1 MAAVICHGLFAVRV
15 ERVHAHAR
23 KCDAHAV
30 AVLELA
36 AARGNRR
43 LVVLGHRIDDAAQ
56 QVLDGCLCHDAAAKE
71 YVDWWDVRIQVILEL
86 AVLCVDRRDTGR
98 CRAAAGDRRERE
110 VRLVLAVRHGL
121 GRVDGLAAAHGEDHI
136 GLLNGRIL
144 ADALDACKRTLPT
157 GMDEARELK
166 AHALDGAHHLLLS
179 RLDAA
184 AAADDDDTLAVAR
197 TDLADLLIRL
207 DADRVIWENHRVA
220 IIHLYSPFPG

>member
-1 MAAVICHGLFAVRV
+1 M
-15 ERVHAHAR
+15 
-23 KCDAHAV
+23 
-30 AVLELA
+30 
-36 AARGNRR
+36 
-43 LVVLGHRIDDAAQ
+43 
-56 QVLDGCLCHDAAAKE
+56 
-71 YVDWWDVRIQVILEL
+71 
-86 AVLCVDRRDTGR
+86 
-98 CRAAAGDRRERE
+98 
-110 VRLVLAVRHGL
+110 LAVRHGL

-179 RLDAA
+179 RLD
-184 AAADDDDTLAVAR
+184 DDDTLAVAR